1 MMNVWGRRRKNGNAD
16 TGEVRASGERSVAV
30 GRDIGVV
37 ITGDH
42 VTLHQVP
49 QLQGAAADLQRLAI
63 ERQRLRMET
72 FRQALRHAEATFRLS
87 VAFMAGGA
95 GILLAGGV
103 LALIHAGNPDL
114 SYVPL
119 ITSLTGLLIT
129 GGGGAL
135 AIHAN
140 RARRHLTE
148 QGERLDAQI
157 AEDHK
162 VERLRGWIDRVVSP
176 ETRDQLNTTA
186 AIKDMGLDPDPA
198 AITDRVLP
206 EVERVSGEIG
216 ASRPDPAGP
225 GRPG

>member
-1 MMNVWGRRRKNGNAD
+1 MD
-16 TGEVRASGERSVAV
+16 
-30 GRDIGVV
+30 
-37 ITGDH
+37 
-42 VTLHQVP
+42 
-49 QLQGAAADLQRLAI
+49 
-63 ERQRLRMET
+63 T

-95 GILLAGGV
+95 AIILAGGI

-114 SYVPL
+114 SYLPI
-119 ITSLTGLLIT
+119 ITSLTGALIT

-140 RARRHLTE
+140 RARKHLTE

-162 VERLRGWIDRVVSP
+162 VERLRGWIDRVVNP

-206 EVERVSGEIG
+206 ETQRVSGEIE
-216 ASRPDPAGP
+216 ASRPDAGAP
-225 GRPG
+225 GQP

>member
-1 MMNVWGRRRKNGNAD
+1 MVRVWGRRRKSDNVRA
-16 TGEVRASGERSVAV
+16 GEIRASGDGSIAA
-30 GRDIGVV
+30 GQDIGVV
-37 ITGDH
+37 VTGGN
-42 VTLHQVP
+42 VTLNQVP

-63 ERQRLRMET
+63 ERQRLRMDT

-95 GILLAGGV
+95 AIILAGGI

-114 SYVPL
+114 SYLPI
-119 ITSLTGLLIT
+119 ITSLTGALIT

-140 RARRHLTE
+140 RARKHLTE
-148 QGERLDAQI
+148 QGERLDEQI

-162 VERLRGWIDRVVSP
+162 VERLRGWIDRVVNP
-176 ETRDQLNTTA
+176 DTRDQLNTTA

-198 AITDRVLP
+198 AVTDRVLP
-206 EVERVSGEIG
+206 EAQSVSGEIE
-216 ASRPDPAGP
+216 ASRSDGSGSSQP
-225 GRPG
+225 